1 MTNEFPILNPHAEII
16 FNQGRLKENLNLQVM
31 IIKNESLSELCK
43 MQISNYL
50 RENQFFIEKLIN
62 DLMKDL
68 ENE

>member
-1 MTNEFPILNPHAEII
+1 MTLNNNGEIL
-16 FNQGRLKENLNLQVM
+16 FNQGRLKENLNLQMM

-50 RENQFFIEKLIN
+50 RENQFYLETLIKN
-62 DLMKDL
+62 L

>member
-1 MTNEFPILNPHAEII
+1 MTYDTNGEIL
-16 FNQGRLKENLNLQVM
+16 FNQGRLKENLNLKMM